1 MNSSRSSDRRCHELA
16 AQVMHLLARGVP
28 LSQETLHFLQSTY
41 GIETAADLDLFLDQ
55 EPDCEQ
61 ESLLEC
67 VLYPDVSTRCQ
78 IEPLLGRERFE
89 AADIQATAQIV
100 AEHRVQAALTMPG
113 EDPVQVE
120 LTMPLASAFIARL
133 KIHHRLPSDLVHKV
147 HEAVRKGLRERVL
160 VRLRDLRVQPD
171 EGALRF
177 LDSFFR
183 AFPSTFFGFEA
194 CLDFVCRLL
203 EEKQPGTD
211 VFTHLILT
219 KLLLE
224 KSLDKAEHLES
235 LMARQPLEAI
245 LMQRTSILS
254 INRPRIREQLQMI
267 DDLGLRIFG
276 STPESTQLQ
285 SSFALHASPFQ
296 RSL

>member
-1 MNSSRSSDRRCHELA
+1 MNSSRYSDRRCHELA
-16 AQVMHLLARGVP
+16 AQVMPLLARGVP

-41 GIETAADLDLFLDQ
+41 GIETAADLALFLDQ
-55 EPDCEQ
+55 EPGCDQ

-78 IEPLLGRERFE
+78 IEPLLGRESFE
-89 AADIQATAQIV
+89 ADDIQATAQIIV
-100 AEHRVQAALTMPG
+100 EHRVQAALAMPG
-113 EDPVQVE
+113 EDPIQVG
-120 LTMPLASAFIARL
+120 LTMPLASVFIARL

-147 HEAVRKGLRERVL
+147 HEAARKGLRERIL
-160 VRLRDLRVQPD
+160 VRLRDLRIQPD
-171 EGALRF
+171 EEALQF
-177 LDSFFR
+177 LGSFFR
-183 AFPSTFFGFEA
+183 AFPSSFSGFEA

-211 VFTHLILT
+211 VFSHLILT

-224 KSLDKAEHLES
+224 KGLDKAEHLEA

-245 LMQRTSILS
+245 LMQRTNILS
-254 INRPRIREQLQMI
+254 INKPRIREQLQMI

-276 STPESTQLQ
+276 SIPESSQLQ
-285 SSFALHASPFQ
+285 SSFALHASPF
-296 RSL
+296 RG